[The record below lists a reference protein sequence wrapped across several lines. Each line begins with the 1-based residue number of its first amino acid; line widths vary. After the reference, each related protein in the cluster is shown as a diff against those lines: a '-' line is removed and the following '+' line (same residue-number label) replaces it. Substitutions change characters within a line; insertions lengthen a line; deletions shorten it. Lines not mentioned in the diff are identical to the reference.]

1 MAPDSSKPHRVAIY
15 VAPAPLSP
23 WWERGSEW
31 LGRCAAQ
38 RLELRQPCI
47 DGLSA
52 VQFAQLTAE
61 PRRYGWHATLKA
73 PFRLAPGE
81 DMASLREGLA
91 KIARDHQAF
100 ALDRLEVARLDGFL
114 ALCPRHA
121 PTALDALA
129 NDCVRRL
136 QPLAAALDE
145 TELAR
150 RRRKPLTPE
159 EDALMLAWGYPW
171 VLHRFKFHFSLTG
184 PIHGLAE
191 EKVTQLQHAATEYFE
206 TLPPLIVDRL
216 SLFVEPY
223 PGADFECVEQ
233 LALKSWRS
241 D

>member
-1 MAPDSSKPHRVAIY
+1 MAPDSSKPYRVAIY
-15 VAPAPLSP
+15 AAPDPQSD
-23 WWERGSEW
+23 WWLRGSEW

-38 RLELRQPCI
+38 RSERKQPAI
-47 DGLSA
+47 DDLSA
-52 VQFAQLTAE
+52 DQLTQLTAE

-100 ALDRLEVARLDGFL
+100 VLDRLEVARLDGFL
-114 ALCPRHA
+114 ALRPRHA

-191 EKVTQLQHAATEYFE
+191 EKVTQLQHAAAERFE

-216 SLFVEPY
+216 SLFVEPC

-233 LALKSWRS
+233 LALGS
-241 D
+241 